1 MANFSPQ
8 VICVVDDDEAVRDSL
23 GVLLMARGH
32 SVRTFESARKFLDD
46 GAANSCACLLLDM
59 HMPEMTG
66 LALLLE
72 LRETGKAVSSIM
84 ITAGSDASLGEKAE
98 EAGAL
103 AVLRKPVPEEELF
116 GWIER
121 ALESANELP
130 LPP

>member
-1 MANFSPQ
+1 MTNSFPRL
-8 VICVVDDDEAVRDSL
+8 ICVVDDDEAVRDSL

-32 SVRTFESARKFLDD
+32 SVRTFESARAFLDD
-46 GAANSCACLLLDM
+46 GAANVCACLLLDM

-72 LRETGKAVSSIM
+72 LRQSGKAVSSIM
-84 ITAGSDASLGEKAE
+84 ITGGPDASLGEKAE

-103 AVLRKPVPEEELF
+103 AVLRKPVPEDELF

-121 ALESANELP
+121 ALGNKTD
-130 LPP
+130 

>member
-1 MANFSPQ
+1 MADSSSRL
-8 VICVVDDDEAVRDSL
+8 ICVVDDDEAVRDSL
-23 GVLLMARGH
+23 GILLTARGL
-32 SVRTFESARKFLDD
+32 SVRTFDSARKFLDD

-72 LRETGKAVSSIM
+72 LRQSGKHVSAIM

-103 AVLRKPVPEEELF
+103 AVLRKPVPEDELF
-116 GWIER
+116 CWIER
-121 ALESANELP
+121 TLGSDTD
-130 LPP
+130 

>member
-1 MANFSPQ
+1 MADSSSRL
-8 VICVVDDDEAVRDSL
+8 ICVVDDDEAVRDSL
-23 GVLLMARGH
+23 GILLTARGL
-32 SVRTFESARKFLDD
+32 SVRTFDSARKFLDD

-72 LRETGKAVSSIM
+72 LRQSGKPVSAIM

-103 AVLRKPVPEEELF
+103 AVLRKPVPEDELF
-116 GWIER
+116 CWIER
-121 ALESANELP
+121 TLGSDTD
-130 LPP
+130 